1 MNLTQDRMPRLF
13 IISGCNGSG
22 KTTASY
28 ALLPEMLNC
37 REFVNSDEFAKSL
50 APFNPESAYVRASRF
65 MLMKMRYLLEKKAD
79 FAIETTLATRFLLK
93 MIREAKAEGYYVTI
107 LYFWLNS
114 PDLAVSRVKARVESG
129 GHNIKEETI
138 RRRYNVG
145 LHYLFRD
152 FMPLCNRW
160 ILCDNSNL
168 PFTVVAE
175 GSEDGVIVKDPEKFS
190 RIQSVNEA
198 YEKSLEKEK
207 KQEKYAQ

>member
-1 MNLTQDRMPRLF
+1 MPRLF

-37 REFVNSDEFAKSL
+37 SQFVNSDEFAKSL
-50 APFNPESAYVRASRF
+50 APFNPERASVAASRM
-65 MLMKMRYLLEKKAD
+65 MLLKIRYLLENKSD
-79 FAIETTLATRFLLK
+79 FCIETTLATRSLVQLVK
-93 MIREAKAEGYYVTI
+93 NAQENGYYVTI

-114 PDLAVSRVKARVESG
+114 PDLAVARVRARVEAG

-160 ILCDNSNL
+160 ILADNSNI
-168 PFTVVAE
+168 PFKIIAE
-175 GSEDGVIVKDPEKFS
+175 RNEDGLIVRDSLVFS
-190 RIQSVNEA
+190 KIQATNKA
-198 YEKSLEKEK
+198 YEQLIK
-207 KQEKYAQ
+207 